1 LSNAPIVEL
10 RAVCKQFTLRDGTRS
25 VLDSVD
31 LAIRPGE
38 FVSIVGPSG
47 CGKST
52 LLSIIAGLAPATA
65 GQVIVRGEEH
75 RSLVPGIGFAFQRD
89 ALLPWRTA
97 EQNVALPLR
106 FRGVAKAEALDR
118 AREWLGRVE
127 LATHGR
133 KYPHQLSG
141 GMRKRVAIAAM
152 LAYDPDLVLLDE
164 PFSALDVQTRSAL
177 ENTLLGLFAGS
188 ARTVVMITHDLEE
201 AIAMSDRVFVMSAS
215 PGRIVAEHA
224 IDLPSPRDVFEA
236 KGTPRA
242 AELYSTIW
250 DDLRDE
256 VESSRARELAADAG

>member
-1 LSNAPIVEL
+1 LPNSPIVEL
-10 RAVCKQFTLRDGTRS
+10 HAVCKQFSLREGTRP
-25 VLDSVD
+25 VLDTVD
-31 LAIRPGE
+31 LTIRSGE

-52 LLSIIAGLAPATA
+52 LLSIIAGLSPATD
-65 GQVIVRGEEH
+65 GRVLVRGAEH
-75 RSLVPGIGFAFQRD
+75 SSLVPGIGFAFQRD

-97 EQNVALPLR
+97 LQNVALPLR
-106 FRGVAKAEALDR
+106 FRGVAKAEAQDR
-118 AREWLGRVE
+118 AQDWLSRVG

-141 GMRKRVAIAAM
+141 GMRKRVAIATM

-177 ENTLLGLFAGS
+177 ENTLLGLFAQS
-188 ARTVVMITHDLEE
+188 SRTVVMITHDLEE
-201 AIAMSDRVFVMSAS
+201 AIAMSDRVVVMSAG
-215 PGRIVAEHA
+215 PGRIVAEHT

-236 KGTPRA
+236 KGNPRS

-256 VESSRARELAADAG
+256 VESARARELAADAR